1 MRIKKAL
8 SFILA
13 ATLLLGLCAGCGKSA
28 GSLYDDAMQAKD
40 GGDAVKTVE
49 LLTKAAEK
57 DSAQAMI
64 ALGSIYA
71 YDDGV
76 EPDQA
81 KAKELYDLATAY
93 NLGDGVEQD
102 FQKAREY
109 YEQAADLGCE
119 DAAEAMERLDQ
130 PAA

>member
-8 SFILA
+8 SFTLA

-28 GSLYDDAMQAKD
+28 ESLYDDAMQAKD
-40 GGDAVKTVE
+40 GGDAAKTVE

-71 YDDGV
+71 YDDG
-76 EPDQA
+76 A
-81 KAKELYDLATAY
+81 
-93 NLGDGVEQD
+93 EQD
-102 FQKAREY
+102 DKLAVQWYEKA
-109 YEQAADLGCE
+109 AALGSE
-119 DAAEAMERLDQ
+119 EAAEALERLAQ
-130 PAA
+130 PNP